1 MPSKNYRESE
11 NLKKSIIA
19 LTFILMTMLCGCKK
33 SDYESYSK
41 AYESLLNM
49 ESYSAD
55 IEVTVFS
62 QGGKTKYQA
71 KQYYAAPDCYRV
83 DFEDEET
90 GKTVCVLN
98 GETLKF
104 RAADGS
110 VTEFSGYVPS
120 EKYYIFIADFME
132 RYCKSEASKNGAKG
146 KTTVLSVPKSKE
158 KPAMKLYISKN
169 GAEPKK
175 LVTYDEG
182 GKEKIV
188 VEFKNFKMN
197 AKMNKKLFDI

>member
-1 MPSKNYRESE
+1 M
-11 NLKKSIIA
+11 KKSIIA

-41 AYESLLNM
+41 AYESLLSM

-62 QGGKTKYQA
+62 QGGKTKYRA

-83 DFEDEET
+83 DFEDGET
-90 GKTVCVLN
+90 GKTVCVLK

-104 RAADGS
+104 RAADGE

-132 RYCKSEASKNGAKG
+132 RYCKSEASKSGAKG
-146 KTTVLSVPKSKE
+146 KATVLSVPKNGE
-158 KPAMKLYISKN
+158 RLAMKLYTDKS
-169 GAEPKK
+169 GTAPKK
-175 LVTYDEG
+175 LVSYDEDG
-182 GKEKIV
+182 EEKII
-188 VEFKNFKMN
+188 VEFENFKMN